1 MTILRHSDYYNVV
14 LETVKEHGRIHRR
27 ALRDEVAKR
36 VGLSEEEKQA
46 TNSKGTNI
54 FGSRIHWSSAVLV
67 LAGLLR
73 RPERAIL
80 EITPLGDQ
88 LLAKYPNGIPAEI
101 VKEQDAFKA
110 MEERARQNKLEK
122 KSSEPSDELDDDQT
136 PLEQLER
143 AVSQVEQA
151 VANDLLVLIQGLN
164 PAALEKLMLT
174 LLRKMGYGASEDSLQ
189 HIGGTGDEGLDGV
202 VYQDKLGFHRIYI
215 QAKRY
220 KTGNNISTDTMNSFI
235 GAIERKGG
243 IGGVFVTTSDFTD
256 GARKAATETPKHIA
270 LINGQKLSY
279 LLIEHE
285 IGVRFPKVF
294 REVELDDSFFE
305 ELSE

>member
-1 MTILRHSDYYNVV
+1 MPILEHSDYYNVV
-14 LETVKEHGRIHRR
+14 LETVKENGRIHRR
-27 ALRDEVAKR
+27 VLKDAVARRVALSDD
-36 VGLSEEEKQA
+36 EKQM
-46 TNSKGTNI
+46 SKSRGTNV

-80 EITPLGDQ
+80 EITPLGEQ
-88 LLAKYPNGIPAEI
+88 LLAKYPNGIPVEI

-122 KSSEPSDELDDDQT
+122 KSCESSGELDDDQT

-143 AVSQVEQA
+143 AVGQVEQA
-151 VANDLLVLIQGLN
+151 VSNDLLVLIQGLN

-189 HIGGTGDEGLDGV
+189 HIGGTGDEGSDGV

-215 QAKRY
+215 QANRY
-220 KTGNNISTDTMNSFI
+220 KTGNNISTDTMNSLYWRHR
-235 GAIERKGG
+235 A
-243 IGGVFVTTSDFTD
+243 
-256 GARKAATETPKHIA
+256 
-270 LINGQKLSY
+270 
-279 LLIEHE
+279 
-285 IGVRFPKVF
+285 
-294 REVELDDSFFE
+294 
-305 ELSE
+305 